1 MSGGVTLKILVC
13 IDDTDNMESPGT
25 GHLASS
31 LAEAVE
37 RFGWGQS
44 LPVTRH
50 QLFVHPDIPYTS
62 HNSAMCFGAEID
74 EKRLDSL
81 IAHASDYLTLE
92 SAPGSDPGLCVA
104 CFDRITEPEKLIRF
118 GQRAKSEILAKE
130 EAYEL
135 AHFQGI
141 HLSEHGGTG
150 QGVIGA
156 LAGAGLR
163 LSGND
168 GRLKGKLKIR
178 CENNTATVGEILA
191 QTVVDTV
198 MSLGGAVL
206 REDEPIY
213 VADWVKAVLKDGKY
227 ILPVYFSDG
236 KYSQGINWSTCTK
249 QQLRD
254 Y

>member
-1 MSGGVTLKILVC
+1 MKVLVC
-13 IDDTDNMESPGT
+13 VDDTDNMESPGT
-25 GHLASS
+25 GHLASTM
-31 LAEAVE
+31 AEAVD

-44 LPVTRH
+44 FPVTRH
-50 QLFVHPDIPYTS
+50 QLFVHADIPYTS
-62 HNSAMCFGAEID
+62 HNSSMCFGAEIV
-74 EKRLDSL
+74 EHHLGSL
-81 IAHASDYLTLE
+81 IDYASDYLARE
-92 SAPGSDPGLCVA
+92 SAAGSDPGLCVA
-104 CFDRITEPEKLIRF
+104 CTDRIGEPEKLIRF
-118 GQRAKSEILAKE
+118 GQRAKSEILTMD
-130 EAYEL
+130 EAYGL
-135 AHFQGI
+135 AQALGI

-191 QTVVDTV
+191 QTVVDMV
-198 MSLGGAVL
+198 CSLDGTVL

-227 ILPVYFSDG
+227 ILPVFYSDG
-236 KYSQGINWSTCTK
+236 TYSRGINWRACTK

-254 Y
+254 F

>member
-1 MSGGVTLKILVC
+1 
-13 IDDTDNMESPGT
+13 MESPGT

-37 RFGWGQS
+37 QFDWGRS

-50 QLFVHPDIPYTS
+50 QLFVHADIPYTS
-62 HNSAMCFGAEID
+62 HNSAMCFGAEIE
-74 EKRLDSL
+74 EKRLESL
-81 IAHASDYLTLE
+81 IDHASDYLKRE
-92 SAPGSDPGLCVA
+92 SAEGSDPGLCVA
-104 CFDRITEPEKLIRF
+104 CVDRIAEPEKLIRF
-118 GQRAKSEILAKE
+118 GQRAKSEILTKE
-130 EAYEL
+130 EAYDL
-135 AHFQGI
+135 SLLLGI

-150 QGVIGA
+150 QGIIGA

-178 CENNTATVGEILA
+178 CENSTATVGEILA

-198 MSLGGAVL
+198 MGLDGAVL

-213 VADWVKAVLKDGKY
+213 VADWVKAVLKDDKY
-227 ILPVYFSDG
+227 ILPVYYSDG
-236 KYSQGINWSTCTK
+236 KYSQGINWRTCTK